1 MAYGEILSALD
12 DPTRRR
18 ILELLRDAPLPVG
31 ELARQLPVSRP
42 AVSQHLKVLAAV
54 RLVEARAEGTRRVYQ
69 ICPEGLEP
77 LRAWSA
83 DQDVTVCVNSTGVKL
98 LTAQFRQSIDSDKAK
113 IKDDLGAQ
121 FIGGFYETVEGY
133 IQTVEKGVTHAALG
147 GRLDDAGNLRLEAR
161 ALFVKGSALAE
172 TGAKVKLL
180 SGGPLA
186 ELPRGELVMAAGDIS
201 VRPSQDSY
209 VQR

>member
-54 RLVEARAEGTRRVYQ
+54 RLVEARAEGTRRDYQ

-77 LRAWSA
+77 LRAYLETFWRVALRSFERH
-83 DQDVTVCVNSTGVKL
+83 VHRSTK
-98 LTAQFRQSIDSDKAK
+98 
-113 IKDDLGAQ
+113 
-121 FIGGFYETVEGY
+121 
-133 IQTVEKGVTHAALG
+133 EKT
-147 GRLDDAGNLRLEAR
+147 E
-161 ALFVKGSALAE
+161 
-172 TGAKVKLL
+172 
-180 SGGPLA
+180 
-186 ELPRGELVMAAGDIS
+186 
-201 VRPSQDSY
+201 
-209 VQR
+209 